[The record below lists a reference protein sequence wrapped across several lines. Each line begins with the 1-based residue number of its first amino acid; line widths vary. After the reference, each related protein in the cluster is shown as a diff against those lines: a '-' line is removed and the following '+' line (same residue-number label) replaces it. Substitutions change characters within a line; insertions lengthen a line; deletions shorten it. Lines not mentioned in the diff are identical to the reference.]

1 MSVVAYTD
9 LFAAG
14 LGFDITGACLLAQ
27 GLLTR
32 ADEFA
37 HQFTQSQNSLAWAN
51 VRAATDHAD
60 GQAGVIALCV
70 GFLLQAAGYVLAI
83 GGVSAHTDGT
93 WAAVIALVFTGRGRW
108 DMARCSHNSVAS
120 DSLVSGRACSLR
132 SLGEPAR
139 RPRRPGAHALR
150 RDPQAPPGSREA
162 LRRRD
167 AALSTRVAS
176 GARQKFDLA

>member
-83 GGVSAHTDGT
+83 GGVSPHTDGT
-93 WAAVIALVFTGRGRW
+93 WAAVIALVSTAAAVGGTWLVARITRW
-108 DMARCSHNSVAS
+108 ARTRSY
-120 DSLVSGRACSLR
+120 LVEL
-132 SLGEPAR
+132 AR
-139 RPRRPGAHALR
+139 FDRWGNRHD
-150 RDPQAPPGSREA
+150 DPEGQELMRYAAPPGSREA